1 MSALDWYKIRDTL
14 LGHNQT
20 VQNVS
25 LAIDMA
31 SKSQHPV
38 ALWLT
43 QVMAGQLVVTREDA
57 SRVFLERQNDPRS
70 VALGVLVIAS
80 SNQSLL
86 KKAAD
91 DGDALAQA
99 FMFSLPNG
107 LEYAQKASLQNERDG
122 FFRLAAHFDF
132 RVGDVERAKQNY
144 RRASLLGH
152 VVAMNKYASFLS
164 EEDPD
169 RVMWLSKAALA
180 GVRDDF
186 LASFSE
192 FVRRFKLGRL
202 PPSVMFDIGNALKG

>member
-1 MSALDWYKIRDTL
+1 MSVLEWYKIRDTL

-20 VQNVS
+20 VQNIS

-31 SKSQHPV
+31 SKSQHPL

-43 QVMAGQLVVTREDA
+43 QVMAGKLVVTREDA
-57 SRVFLERQNDPRS
+57 SRVFLERQNPRS
-70 VALGVLVIAS
+70 VALGVLVISS
-80 SNQSLL
+80 SNHSQL

-99 FMFSLPNG
+99 FMYTLSNG
-107 LEYAQKASLQNERDG
+107 HEYAQKAALQNERDG
-122 FFRLAAHFDF
+122 FFRLAAHFEF
-132 RVGDVERAKQNY
+132 RLGDVERAKQNY

-152 VVAMNKYASFLS
+152 VVSMNKYAGFLS

-186 LASFSE
+186 LSSFSE

-202 PPSVMFDIGNALKG
+202 PPSVMFDIGMALKG